1 MAEENFALL
10 QFFFSPYLEH
20 WANTL
25 AGNGNMDR
33 ATLHQFW
40 HFVDTD
46 SYEKVRTLITRFCPD
61 VTSRFPFRSSDGQQ
75 SGTGASPYFRSVM
88 RPVRNRQLHFA
99 RAVVEQRRGTGSIT
113 VHRSSGGAA
122 VELWQI
128 NNSCPTEMGV
138 PKTTGFA
145 TPVAVFGFREPSS
158 AGSAAELHDAIRILR
173 PVRPHRGIAIRYRRG
188 ARRVLRV
195 PGSFPQSPFAV
206 RLHPI

>member
-1 MAEENFALL
+1 
-10 QFFFSPYLEH
+10 
-20 WANTL
+20 
-25 AGNGNMDR
+25 MDR

-61 VTSRFPFRSSDGQQ
+61 VTSRFPFRSSAGQQ

-145 TPVAVFGFREPSS
+145 TPCGRFGFSR
-158 AGSAAELHDAIRILR
+158 AFLRWFSAAPAVITWARLPKDDCLPI
-173 PVRPHRGIAIRYRRG
+173 PV
-188 ARRVLRV
+188 
-195 PGSFPQSPFAV
+195 SE
-206 RLHPI
+206 